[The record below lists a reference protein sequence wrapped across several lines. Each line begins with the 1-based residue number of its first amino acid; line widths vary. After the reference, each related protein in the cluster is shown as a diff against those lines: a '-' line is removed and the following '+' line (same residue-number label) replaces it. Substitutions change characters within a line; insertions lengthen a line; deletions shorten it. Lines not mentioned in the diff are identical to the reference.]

1 MPAQMTHTS
10 LAATT
15 TNVAPVSGASV
26 WRWLVLLHRQWLDA
40 RKLSRDMEF
49 LRNAPSSLLNDIGI
63 NRCDI
68 DVTCK
73 YGRSPK

>member
-10 LAATT
+10 LAAT

-26 WRWLVLLHRQWLDA
+26 WRWLVLLHRKWADA

-49 LRNAPSSLLNDIGI
+49 LRNAPQSILNDIGVDRE
-63 NRCDI
+63 NTDI
-68 DVTCK
+68 ICK
-73 YGRSPK
+73 EGRLG

>member
-10 LAATT
+10 LAAT

-26 WRWLVLLHRQWLDA
+26 WRWLVLLHRKWADA

-49 LRNAPSSLLNDIGI
+49 LRNAPQSILNAIGVDRENTDII
-63 NRCDI
+63 
-68 DVTCK
+68 CK
-73 YGRSPK
+73 EGRLG